1 MGLKTTLSPHKR
13 LIFFNNFDL
22 RQKFPWFF
30 ILMEALICENWK
42 RLRPECD
49 LSIVKSAK
57 SQAFSGQSKKRC
69 SEPVPLTLALLN
81 LLKGKV

>member
-1 MGLKTTLSPHKR
+1 
-13 LIFFNNFDL
+13 
-22 RQKFPWFF
+22 
-30 ILMEALICENWK
+30 MEALICENWK